1 MKLSFKFLPLLAFAV
16 FAGFSASALEAKF
29 VSIEGKV
36 EILEGGMWIPVEE
49 GDIIQEKGAVIS
61 TGFKSNAVVSVK
73 GTNFTLGPLT
83 RITIENMVAME
94 NKDSTQIYIDSGSL
108 KANVSSSDG
117 RKVGF
122 KVRSAVATASVRG
135 TEFKVTSSGRL
146 SVTQGLVSFGGPE
159 ASSAEISKVED
170 NSTDIAPSEESNA
183 GTVASA
189 NEIFDG
195 QDIAAEEHP
204 KSTPFTSSAEV
215 GEKNGVPVFAGQN
228 SKFDVIASRPS
239 NPHTEKVVSS
249 AGSSFGSES
258 MGMNLISS
266 EANAIAAETDAGG
279 SSTNTPGDSAPSG
292 DSSASGGSS
301 GSGSSSGSG
310 GSSGTKPG
318 TTPTPS
324 VKTTGSVN
332 ITIGWGD

>member
-49 GDIIQEKGAVIS
+49 GDIIQERGAVIS

-159 ASSAEISKVED
+159 ASSAEVAKSED
-170 NSTDIAPSEESNA
+170 NSTNIAPSEESNA

-189 NEIFDG
+189 NETSDG
-195 QDIAAEEHP
+195 NVAAEEHP
-204 KSTPFTSSAEV
+204 ESTPFTSSAEV
-215 GEKNGVPVFAGQN
+215 GEKNGVPVFAGQD
-228 SKFDVIASRPS
+228 SKSDVTASRPS
-239 NPHTEKVVSS
+239 NPHAEKVAAVS
-249 AGSSFGSES
+249 GKGLENES
-258 MGMNLISS
+258 MGMNLINTTSV
-266 EANAIAAETDAGG
+266 EPGAG
-279 SSTNTPGDSAPSG
+279 SK
-292 DSSASGGSS
+292 S
-301 GSGSSSGSG
+301 GSNKGR
-310 GSSGTKPG
+310 
-318 TTPTPS
+318 
-324 VKTTGSVN
+324 GSVA
-332 ITIGWGD
+332 ITIGWED

>member
-16 FAGFSASALEAKF
+16 FAAFSASALEAKF

-49 GDIIQEKGAVIS
+49 GDIIQERGAVIS

-159 ASSAEISKVED
+159 ASSAEVAKSED
-170 NSTDIAPSEESNA
+170 NSTDVAPSEESNA

-189 NEIFDG
+189 NETSDG
-195 QDIAAEEHP
+195 NVAAEEHP
-204 KSTPFTSSAEV
+204 ESTPFTSSAEV
-215 GEKNGVPVFAGQN
+215 GEKNGVPVFAGQD
-228 SKFDVIASRPS
+228 SKSDVTASRPS
-239 NPHTEKVVSS
+239 NPHAEKVAAVS
-249 AGSSFGSES
+249 GKGLENES
-258 MGMNLISS
+258 MGMNLINTTSV
-266 EANAIAAETDAGG
+266 EPGAG
-279 SSTNTPGDSAPSG
+279 SK
-292 DSSASGGSS
+292 S
-301 GSGSSSGSG
+301 GSNKGR
-310 GSSGTKPG
+310 
-318 TTPTPS
+318 
-324 VKTTGSVN
+324 GSVA
-332 ITIGWGD
+332 ITIVWAD

>member
-49 GDIIQEKGAVIS
+49 GDIIQERGAVIS

-146 SVTQGLVSFGGPE
+146 SVTQGLVSFGGSE
-159 ASSAEISKVED
+159 ASSAEVAKSED
-170 NSTDIAPSEESNA
+170 NSTDVAPSEESNA

-189 NEIFDG
+189 NETSDG
-195 QDIAAEEHP
+195 NVAAEEHP
-204 KSTPFTSSAEV
+204 ESTPFTSSAEV
-215 GEKNGVPVFAGQN
+215 GEKNGVPVFAGQD
-228 SKFDVIASRPS
+228 SKSDVTASRPS
-239 NPHTEKVVSS
+239 NPHAEKVAAVS
-249 AGSSFGSES
+249 GKGLENES
-258 MGMNLISS
+258 MGMNLINTTSV
-266 EANAIAAETDAGG
+266 EPGAG
-279 SSTNTPGDSAPSG
+279 SK
-292 DSSASGGSS
+292 S
-301 GSGSSSGSG
+301 GSNKGR
-310 GSSGTKPG
+310 
-318 TTPTPS
+318 
-324 VKTTGSVN
+324 GSVA
-332 ITIGWGD
+332 ITIGWED

>member
-16 FAGFSASALEAKF
+16 FVGFSASALEAKF

-49 GDIIQEKGAVIS
+49 GDIIQERGAVIS

-159 ASSAEISKVED
+159 ASSAEVAKSED
-170 NSTDIAPSEESNA
+170 NSTDVAPSEESNA

-189 NEIFDG
+189 NETSDG
-195 QDIAAEEHP
+195 NVAAEEHP
-204 KSTPFTSSAEV
+204 ESTPFTSSAEV
-215 GEKNGVPVFAGQN
+215 GEKNGVPVFAGQD
-228 SKFDVIASRPS
+228 SKSDVTASRPS
-239 NPHTEKVVSS
+239 NPHAEKVAAVS
-249 AGSSFGSES
+249 GKGLENES
-258 MGMNLISS
+258 MGMNLINTTSV
-266 EANAIAAETDAGG
+266 EPGAG
-279 SSTNTPGDSAPSG
+279 SK
-292 DSSASGGSS
+292 S
-301 GSGSSSGSG
+301 GSNKGR
-310 GSSGTKPG
+310 
-318 TTPTPS
+318 
-324 VKTTGSVN
+324 GSVA
-332 ITIGWGD
+332 ITIVWED

>member
-49 GDIIQEKGAVIS
+49 GDIIQERGAVIS

-159 ASSAEISKVED
+159 ASSAEVAKSED
-170 NSTDIAPSEESNA
+170 NSTDVAPSEESNA
-183 GTVASA
+183 GFR
-189 NEIFDG
+189 N
-195 QDIAAEEHP
+195 
-204 KSTPFTSSAEV
+204 
-215 GEKNGVPVFAGQN
+215 
-228 SKFDVIASRPS
+228 
-239 NPHTEKVVSS
+239 
-249 AGSSFGSES
+249 
-258 MGMNLISS
+258 
-266 EANAIAAETDAGG
+266 
-279 SSTNTPGDSAPSG
+279 
-292 DSSASGGSS
+292 
-301 GSGSSSGSG
+301 
-310 GSSGTKPG
+310 
-318 TTPTPS
+318 
-324 VKTTGSVN
+324 
-332 ITIGWGD
+332 

>member
-49 GDIIQEKGAVIS
+49 GDIIQERGVVIS

-159 ASSAEISKVED
+159 SSSAEISKIED
-170 NSTDIAPSEESNA
+170 NSTDIAPAEESNA
-183 GTVASA
+183 DTIASA
-189 NEIFDG
+189 NESSDG
-195 QDIAAEEHP
+195 QNASAEEHP

-228 SKFDVIASRPS
+228 SKSDVTANRPS
-239 NPHTEKVVSS
+239 NPHAEKVAAVS
-249 AGSSFGSES
+249 GKGFDNES
-258 MGMNLISS
+258 MGMNLINTTSV
-266 EANAIAAETDAGG
+266 EPGAGSKSG
-279 SSTNTPGDSAPSG
+279 SKK
-292 DSSASGGSS
+292 
-301 GSGSSSGSG
+301 GSGSVA
-310 GSSGTKPG
+310 
-318 TTPTPS
+318 
-324 VKTTGSVN
+324 VK
-332 ITIGWGD
+332 IEWGD

>member
-49 GDIIQEKGAVIS
+49 GDIIQERGAVIS

-122 KVRSAVATASVRG
+122 KVRSAVATASVKG

-159 ASSAEISKVED
+159 ASSAEVAKSED
-170 NSTDIAPSEESNA
+170 NSTDVAPSEESNA

-189 NEIFDG
+189 NETSDG
-195 QDIAAEEHP
+195 NVAAEEHP
-204 KSTPFTSSAEV
+204 ESTPFTSSAEV
-215 GEKNGVPVFAGQN
+215 GEKNGVPVFAGQD
-228 SKFDVIASRPS
+228 SKSDVTASRPS
-239 NPHTEKVVSS
+239 NPNAEKVAAVS
-249 AGSSFGSES
+249 GKGLENES
-258 MGMNLISS
+258 MGMNLINTTSV
-266 EANAIAAETDAGG
+266 EPGAG
-279 SSTNTPGDSAPSG
+279 SR
-292 DSSASGGSS
+292 S
-301 GSGSSSGSG
+301 GSNKGR
-310 GSSGTKPG
+310 
-318 TTPTPS
+318 
-324 VKTTGSVN
+324 GSVA
-332 ITIGWGD
+332 ITIVWED

>member
-49 GDIIQEKGAVIS
+49 GDIIQERGAVVS

-159 ASSAEISKVED
+159 ASSAEVAKSED
-170 NSTDIAPSEESNA
+170 NSTDVAPSEESNA

-189 NEIFDG
+189 NETSDG
-195 QDIAAEEHP
+195 NVAAEEHP
-204 KSTPFTSSAEV
+204 ESTPFTSSAEV
-215 GEKNGVPVFAGQN
+215 GEKNGVPVFAGQD
-228 SKFDVIASRPS
+228 SKSDVTASRPS
-239 NPHTEKVVSS
+239 NPHAEKVAAVS
-249 AGSSFGSES
+249 GKGLENES
-258 MGMNLISS
+258 MGMNLINTTSV
-266 EANAIAAETDAGG
+266 EPGAG
-279 SSTNTPGDSAPSG
+279 SK
-292 DSSASGGSS
+292 S
-301 GSGSSSGSG
+301 GSNKGR
-310 GSSGTKPG
+310 
-318 TTPTPS
+318 
-324 VKTTGSVN
+324 GSVA
-332 ITIGWGD
+332 ITIGWED

>member
-1 MKLSFKFLPLLAFAV
+1 MKVSFKFLPLLAFAV

-49 GDIIQEKGAVIS
+49 GDIIQERGAVIS

-159 ASSAEISKVED
+159 ASSAEVAKSED
-170 NSTDIAPSEESNA
+170 NSTDVAPSEESNA

-189 NEIFDG
+189 NETSDG
-195 QDIAAEEHP
+195 NVAAEEHP
-204 KSTPFTSSAEV
+204 ESTPFTSSAEV
-215 GEKNGVPVFAGQN
+215 GEKNGVPVFAGQD
-228 SKFDVIASRPS
+228 SKTDVTASRPS
-239 NPHTEKVVSS
+239 NPHAEKVAAVS
-249 AGSSFGSES
+249 GKGLENES
-258 MGMNLISS
+258 MGMNLINTTSV
-266 EANAIAAETDAGG
+266 EPGAG
-279 SSTNTPGDSAPSG
+279 SK
-292 DSSASGGSS
+292 S
-301 GSGSSSGSG
+301 GSNKGR
-310 GSSGTKPG
+310 
-318 TTPTPS
+318 
-324 VKTTGSVN
+324 GSVA
-332 ITIGWGD
+332 ITIVWAD

>member
-49 GDIIQEKGAVIS
+49 GDIIQERGAVIS

-159 ASSAEISKVED
+159 ASSAEVAKSED
-170 NSTDIAPSEESNA
+170 NSTDVAPSEESNA

-189 NEIFDG
+189 NETSDG
-195 QDIAAEEHP
+195 NVAAEEHP
-204 KSTPFTSSAEV
+204 ESTPFTYRAEV
-215 GEKNGVPVFAGQN
+215 GEKNGVPVFAGQD
-228 SKFDVIASRPS
+228 SKSDVTASRPS
-239 NPHTEKVVSS
+239 NPHAEKVAAVS
-249 AGSSFGSES
+249 GKGLENES
-258 MGMNLISS
+258 MGMNLINTTSV
-266 EANAIAAETDAGG
+266 EPGAG
-279 SSTNTPGDSAPSG
+279 SK
-292 DSSASGGSS
+292 S
-301 GSGSSSGSG
+301 GSNKGR
-310 GSSGTKPG
+310 
-318 TTPTPS
+318 
-324 VKTTGSVN
+324 GSVA
-332 ITIGWGD
+332 ITIVWTD

>member
-49 GDIIQEKGAVIS
+49 GDIIQERGAVIS

-73 GTNFTLGPLT
+73 ETNFTLGPLT

-159 ASSAEISKVED
+159 ASSAEVAKSED
-170 NSTDIAPSEESNA
+170 NSTDVAPSEESNA

-189 NEIFDG
+189 NETSDG
-195 QDIAAEEHP
+195 NVAAEEHP
-204 KSTPFTSSAEV
+204 ESTPFTSSAEV
-215 GEKNGVPVFAGQN
+215 GEKNGVPVFAGQD
-228 SKFDVIASRPS
+228 SKSDVTASRPS
-239 NPHTEKVVSS
+239 NPHAEKVAAVS
-249 AGSSFGSES
+249 GKGLENES
-258 MGMNLISS
+258 MGMNLINTTSV
-266 EANAIAAETDAGG
+266 EPGAG
-279 SSTNTPGDSAPSG
+279 SR
-292 DSSASGGSS
+292 S
-301 GSGSSSGSG
+301 GSNKGR
-310 GSSGTKPG
+310 
-318 TTPTPS
+318 
-324 VKTTGSVN
+324 GSVA
-332 ITIGWGD
+332 ITIGWAD

>member
-49 GDIIQEKGAVIS
+49 GDIIQERGAVIS

-73 GTNFTLGPLT
+73 GTNFTLEPLT

-159 ASSAEISKVED
+159 ASSAEVAKSED
-170 NSTDIAPSEESNA
+170 NSTDVAPSEESNA

-189 NEIFDG
+189 NETSDG
-195 QDIAAEEHP
+195 NVAAEEHP
-204 KSTPFTSSAEV
+204 ESTPFTSSAEV
-215 GEKNGVPVFAGQN
+215 GEKNGVPVFAGQD
-228 SKFDVIASRPS
+228 SKSDVTASRPS
-239 NPHTEKVVSS
+239 NPHAEKVAAVS
-249 AGSSFGSES
+249 GKGLENES
-258 MGMNLISS
+258 MGMNLINTTSV
-266 EANAIAAETDAGG
+266 EPGAG
-279 SSTNTPGDSAPSG
+279 SK
-292 DSSASGGSS
+292 S
-301 GSGSSSGSG
+301 GSNKGR
-310 GSSGTKPG
+310 
-318 TTPTPS
+318 
-324 VKTTGSVN
+324 GSVA
-332 ITIGWGD
+332 ITIGWED

>member
-49 GDIIQEKGAVIS
+49 GDIIQERGAVIS

-73 GTNFTLGPLT
+73 ETNFTLGPLT

-159 ASSAEISKVED
+159 AFSAEVAKSED
-170 NSTDIAPSEESNA
+170 NSTDVAPSEESNA

-189 NEIFDG
+189 NETSDG
-195 QDIAAEEHP
+195 NVAAEEHP
-204 KSTPFTSSAEV
+204 ESTPFTSSAEV
-215 GEKNGVPVFAGQN
+215 GEKNGVPVFAGQD
-228 SKFDVIASRPS
+228 SKSDVTASRPS
-239 NPHTEKVVSS
+239 NPHAEKVAAVS
-249 AGSSFGSES
+249 GKGLENES
-258 MGMNLISS
+258 MGMNLINTTSV
-266 EANAIAAETDAGG
+266 EPGAG
-279 SSTNTPGDSAPSG
+279 SK
-292 DSSASGGSS
+292 S
-301 GSGSSSGSG
+301 GSNKGR
-310 GSSGTKPG
+310 
-318 TTPTPS
+318 
-324 VKTTGSVN
+324 GSVA
-332 ITIGWGD
+332 IKIVWED

>member
-49 GDIIQEKGAVIS
+49 GDIIQERGAVIS

-159 ASSAEISKVED
+159 ASSAEVAKSED
-170 NSTDIAPSEESNA
+170 NSTDVASSEESNA

-189 NEIFDG
+189 NETSDG
-195 QDIAAEEHP
+195 NVAAEEHP
-204 KSTPFTSSAEV
+204 ESTPFTSSAEV
-215 GEKNGVPVFAGQN
+215 GEKNGVPVFAGQD
-228 SKFDVIASRPS
+228 SKSDVTASRPS
-239 NPHTEKVVSS
+239 NPHAEKVAAVS
-249 AGSSFGSES
+249 GKGLENES
-258 MGMNLISS
+258 MGMNLINTTSV
-266 EANAIAAETDAGG
+266 EPGAG
-279 SSTNTPGDSAPSG
+279 SR
-292 DSSASGGSS
+292 S
-301 GSGSSSGSG
+301 GSNKGR
-310 GSSGTKPG
+310 
-318 TTPTPS
+318 
-324 VKTTGSVN
+324 GSVA
-332 ITIGWGD
+332 ITIVWTD

>member
-49 GDIIQEKGAVIS
+49 GDIIQERGAVIS

-159 ASSAEISKVED
+159 ASSAEVAKSED
-170 NSTDIAPSEESNA
+170 NSTNIAPSEESNA

-189 NEIFDG
+189 NETSDG
-195 QDIAAEEHP
+195 NVAAEEHP
-204 KSTPFTSSAEV
+204 ESTPFTSSAEV
-215 GEKNGVPVFAGQN
+215 GEKNGVPVFAGQD
-228 SKFDVIASRPS
+228 SKSDVTASRPS
-239 NPHTEKVVSS
+239 NPHAEKVAAVS
-249 AGSSFGSES
+249 GKGLENES
-258 MGMNLISS
+258 MGMNLINTTSV
-266 EANAIAAETDAGG
+266 EPGAG
-279 SSTNTPGDSAPSG
+279 SK
-292 DSSASGGSS
+292 S
-301 GSGSSSGSG
+301 GSNKGR
-310 GSSGTKPG
+310 
-318 TTPTPS
+318 
-324 VKTTGSVN
+324 GSVA
-332 ITIGWGD
+332 ITIVWAD

>member
-1 MKLSFKFLPLLAFAV
+1 MKLSFKFFPLLAFAV

-49 GDIIQEKGAVIS
+49 GDIIQERGAVIS

-159 ASSAEISKVED
+159 ASSAEVAKSED
-170 NSTDIAPSEESNA
+170 NSTDVAPSEESNA

-189 NEIFDG
+189 NETSDG
-195 QDIAAEEHP
+195 NVAAEEHP

-215 GEKNGVPVFAGQN
+215 GEKNGVPVFAGQD
-228 SKFDVIASRPS
+228 SKADVTASRPS
-239 NPHTEKVVSS
+239 NPHAEKVAAVS
-249 AGSSFGSES
+249 GKGLENES
-258 MGMNLISS
+258 MGMNLINTTSV
-266 EANAIAAETDAGG
+266 EPGAG
-279 SSTNTPGDSAPSG
+279 SK
-292 DSSASGGSS
+292 S
-301 GSGSSSGSG
+301 GSNKGR
-310 GSSGTKPG
+310 
-318 TTPTPS
+318 
-324 VKTTGSVN
+324 GSVA
-332 ITIGWGD
+332 ITIVWED

>member
-49 GDIIQEKGAVIS
+49 GDIIQERGAVIS

-159 ASSAEISKVED
+159 AFSAEVAKSED
-170 NSTDIAPSEESNA
+170 NSTDVAPSEESNA

-189 NEIFDG
+189 NETSDG
-195 QDIAAEEHP
+195 NVAAEEHP
-204 KSTPFTSSAEV
+204 ESTPFTSSAEV
-215 GEKNGVPVFAGQN
+215 GEKNGVPVFAGQD
-228 SKFDVIASRPS
+228 SKSDVTASRPS
-239 NPHTEKVVSS
+239 NPHAEKVAAVS
-249 AGSSFGSES
+249 GKGLENES
-258 MGMNLISS
+258 MGMNLINTTSV
-266 EANAIAAETDAGG
+266 EPGAG
-279 SSTNTPGDSAPSG
+279 SR
-292 DSSASGGSS
+292 S
-301 GSGSSSGSG
+301 GSNKGR
-310 GSSGTKPG
+310 
-318 TTPTPS
+318 
-324 VKTTGSVN
+324 GSVA
-332 ITIGWGD
+332 ITIVWED

>member
-29 VSIEGKV
+29 VSVEGKV

-49 GDIIQEKGAVIS
+49 GDIIQERGAVIS

-73 GTNFTLGPLT
+73 ETNFTLGPLT

-159 ASSAEISKVED
+159 ASSAEVAKSED
-170 NSTDIAPSEESNA
+170 NSTDVAPSEESNA

-189 NEIFDG
+189 NETSDG
-195 QDIAAEEHP
+195 NVAAEEHP
-204 KSTPFTSSAEV
+204 ESTPFTSSAEV
-215 GEKNGVPVFAGQN
+215 GAKNGVPVFAGQD
-228 SKFDVIASRPS
+228 SKSDVTASRPS
-239 NPHTEKVVSS
+239 NPHAEKVAAVS
-249 AGSSFGSES
+249 GKGLENES
-258 MGMNLISS
+258 MGMNLINTTSV
-266 EANAIAAETDAGG
+266 EPGAG
-279 SSTNTPGDSAPSG
+279 SK
-292 DSSASGGSS
+292 S
-301 GSGSSSGSG
+301 GSNKGR
-310 GSSGTKPG
+310 
-318 TTPTPS
+318 
-324 VKTTGSVN
+324 GSVA
-332 ITIGWGD
+332 ITIVWAD

>member
-49 GDIIQEKGAVIS
+49 GDIIKERGAVIS

-159 ASSAEISKVED
+159 ASSAEVAKSED
-170 NSTDIAPSEESNA
+170 NSTDVASSEESNA

-189 NEIFDG
+189 NETSDG
-195 QDIAAEEHP
+195 NVAAEEHP
-204 KSTPFTSSAEV
+204 ESTPFTSSAEV
-215 GEKNGVPVFAGQN
+215 GEKNGVPVFAGQD
-228 SKFDVIASRPS
+228 SKSDVTASRPS
-239 NPHTEKVVSS
+239 NPHAEKVAAVS
-249 AGSSFGSES
+249 GKGLENES
-258 MGMNLISS
+258 MGMNLINTTSV
-266 EANAIAAETDAGG
+266 EPGAG
-279 SSTNTPGDSAPSG
+279 SK
-292 DSSASGGSS
+292 S
-301 GSGSSSGSG
+301 GSNKGR
-310 GSSGTKPG
+310 
-318 TTPTPS
+318 
-324 VKTTGSVN
+324 GSVA
-332 ITIGWGD
+332 ITIVWAD

>member
-49 GDIIQEKGAVIS
+49 GDIIQERGAVIS

-73 GTNFTLGPLT
+73 ETNFTLGPLT

-159 ASSAEISKVED
+159 ASSAEVAKSED
-170 NSTDIAPSEESNA
+170 NSTDVAPSEESNA

-189 NEIFDG
+189 NETSDG
-195 QDIAAEEHP
+195 NVAAEEHP
-204 KSTPFTSSAEV
+204 ESTPFTSSAEV
-215 GEKNGVPVFAGQN
+215 GAKNGVPVFAGQD
-228 SKFDVIASRPS
+228 SKSDVTASRPS
-239 NPHTEKVVSS
+239 NPHAEKVAAVS
-249 AGSSFGSES
+249 GKGLENES
-258 MGMNLISS
+258 MGMNLINTTSV
-266 EANAIAAETDAGG
+266 EPGAG
-279 SSTNTPGDSAPSG
+279 SK
-292 DSSASGGSS
+292 S
-301 GSGSSSGSG
+301 GSNKGR
-310 GSSGTKPG
+310 
-318 TTPTPS
+318 
-324 VKTTGSVN
+324 GSVA
-332 ITIGWGD
+332 ITIVWAD

>member
-1 MKLSFKFLPLLAFAV
+1 MKLSFKFLPLLAFAA

-36 EILEGGMWIPVEE
+36 EILEGGMWIPIEE

-159 ASSAEISKVED
+159 ASSAEISKIED
-170 NSTDIAPSEESNA
+170 NSADVAPSEESNA
-183 GTVASA
+183 GTVASV
-189 NEIFDG
+189 NETSDG
-195 QDIAAEEHP
+195 NVAAEEHP

-228 SKFDVIASRPS
+228 SKSDVTASRPS
-239 NPHTEKVVSS
+239 NPHAEKVAAVS
-249 AGSSFGSES
+249 GKGLENES
-258 MGMNLISS
+258 MGMNIINTTSV
-266 EANAIAAETDAGG
+266 EPGAGSKSG
-279 SSTNTPGDSAPSG
+279 SNK
-292 DSSASGGSS
+292 
-301 GSGSSSGSG
+301 GSGS
-310 GSSGTKPG
+310 
-318 TTPTPS
+318 
-324 VKTTGSVN
+324 VA
-332 ITIGWGD
+332 ITIGWED